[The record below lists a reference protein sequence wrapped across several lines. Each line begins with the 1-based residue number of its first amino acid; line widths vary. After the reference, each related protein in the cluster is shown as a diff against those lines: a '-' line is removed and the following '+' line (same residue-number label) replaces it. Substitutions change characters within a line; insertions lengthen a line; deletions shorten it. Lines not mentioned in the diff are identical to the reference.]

1 MVAIELNIATNI
13 LSTEGHKKITGF
25 INMDLIKA
33 FHHYRH
39 LKYRRS

>member
-1 MVAIELNIATNI
+1 
-13 LSTEGHKKITGF
+13 LSTEEGHRKITGF